1 MSTAALP
8 VYLVKGDDPS
18 LLSQGLSALLSELA
32 GDDALGIEHLAAEA
46 DLPVAVEALRT
57 PSLFGDRRVIV
68 VRDIGR
74 FGAAAVEPVLEYLT
88 EPSEDAVLVLVAGGG
103 QTNRRLS
110 DAVRKRGHVLD
121 TSVPQKAKEKTQWI
135 ADQISAGPV
144 RLAPAATRKL
154 TAHLGEDLG
163 RLETLLAGL
172 AAAYG
177 EGATVGEDELEPFLG
192 EAGGVA
198 PWDLT
203 DAIDRGDTSA
213 AVGALHRMLD
223 GGQRHPMAVLST
235 LSRHVLALVRLDGAG
250 VRSDAEAAAMIGTA
264 PFPAR
269 KALAQSRKLGSDS
282 IARAVRL
289 VAQADLDLR
298 GASEWPGVLVLEV
311 LVARLSRMG

>member
-1 MSTAALP
+1 MAPTSLP
-8 VYLVKGDDPS
+8 VYLVRGEDAS
-18 LLSQGLSALLSELA
+18 LMSQGLSALLSELA
-32 GDDALGIEHLAAEA
+32 ADDPLGIEHLPAEA
-46 DLPVAVEALRT
+46 DLAVALEALST
-57 PSLFGDRRVIV
+57 PSLLGDRRVVV
-68 VRDIGR
+68 VRDVGR
-74 FGAAAVEPVLEYLT
+74 FDAAAVEPLLAYLA
-88 EPSEDAVLVLVAGGG
+88 EPSEGSVLVLVTGGG

-121 TSVPQKAKEKTQWI
+121 TGVPQKAKEKTQWI
-135 ADQISAGPV
+135 AEQVAAGPV
-144 RLAPAATRKL
+144 RLAPGATRKL
-154 TAHLGEDLG
+154 TAHLGEDMG

-177 EGATVGEDELEPFLG
+177 EGATVTDDELEPFLG
-192 EAGGVA
+192 AAGGVA

-203 DAIDRGDTSA
+203 DAMDRGDTSG
-213 AVGALHRMLD
+213 AVVALHRMLD

-250 VRSDAEAAAMIGTA
+250 VRSDAEAAALIGTS

-269 KALAQSRKLGSDS
+269 KALAHSRKLGSDS
-282 IARAVRL
+282 ISRAVRL

-298 GASEWPGVLVLEV
+298 GASEWPSVLVLEV

>member
-1 MSTAALP
+1 MPSPPLP

-18 LLSQGLSALLSELA
+18 LLSQGLSNLLNEL
-32 GDDALGIEHLAAEA
+32 GGGDALGIEHLPDDA
-46 DLPVAVEALRT
+46 DLAVALEALRT
-57 PSLFGDRRVIV
+57 PSMFGDRRVVV
-68 VRDIGR
+68 VREAGR
-74 FGAAAVEPVLEYLT
+74 FDAAAVEPLVEYLGD
-88 EPSEDAVLVLVAGGG
+88 PSGDAVLVLVAGGG
-103 QTNRRLS
+103 KTTRRLS
-110 DAVRKRGHVLD
+110 DAVRKHGHVID
-121 TSVPQKAKEKTQWI
+121 TGVPQKAKEKNQWI
-135 ADQISAGPV
+135 ADQISAGAV
-144 RLAPAATRKL
+144 RLTPAATKKL

-177 EGATVGEDELEPFLG
+177 EGAAIDEELLEPFLG

-203 DAIDRGDTSA
+203 DAIDRGDTGG

-250 VRSDAEAAAMIGTA
+250 ARSDAEAAALIGAA
-264 PFPAR
+264 PYPAR
-269 KALAQSRKLGSDS
+269 KALAQSRKLGSQA

-298 GASEWPGVLVLEV
+298 GASEWPQNLVLEV
-311 LVARLSRMG
+311 LVARLSRLG

>member
-1 MSTAALP
+1 MTASPLP

-18 LLSQGLSALLSELA
+18 LLSQGLSTLLGQLA
-32 GDDALGIEHLAAEA
+32 GGDSLGIEHLPAEA
-46 DLPVAVEALRT
+46 DLAVALEALRT

-68 VRDIGR
+68 VRDVGR
-74 FGAAAVEPVLEYLT
+74 FDAAAVDPVLDYLG
-88 EPSEDAVLVLVAGGG
+88 EPSEESVLVLVAGGG
-103 QTNRRLS
+103 QTNRRLA
-110 DAVRKRGHVLD
+110 DAVRKRGHVVD
-121 TSVPQKAKEKTQWI
+121 TSVPQRAKEKTQWI
-135 ADQISAGPV
+135 ADQISSGPV
-144 RLAPAATRKL
+144 RLSPSAARKL

-177 EGATVGEDELEPFLG
+177 EGATVGEEELEPFLG

-203 DAIDRGDTSA
+203 DAIDRGDTA
-213 AVGALHRMLD
+213 GAVTALHRMLD

-235 LSRHVLALVRLDGAG
+235 VSRHVLALVRLDGAG
-250 VRSDAEAAAMIGTA
+250 VRSDAEAAALIGTA

-269 KALAQSRKLGSDS
+269 KALAQSRKLGSQS
-282 IARAVRL
+282 IARAVKL

-298 GASEWPGVLVLEV
+298 GASEWPNLLVLEI

>member
-1 MSTAALP
+1 MPTAPLP
-8 VYLVKGDDPS
+8 VYLVRGEDPS
-18 LLSQGLSALLSELA
+18 LLSQRLSSLLNELA
-32 GDDALGIEHLAAEA
+32 GADPLGIEHLPPEA
-46 DLPVAVEALRT
+46 DLAVAVEALST
-57 PSLFGDRRVIV
+57 PSLLGDRRVVV
-68 VRDIGR
+68 VREAGR
-74 FGAAAVEPVLEYLT
+74 FDAAAVEPLLAYLAS
-88 EPSEDAVLVLVAGGG
+88 PSDESVLVLVAGGG

-121 TSVPQKAKEKTQWI
+121 TGAPQKAKERNQWI

-144 RLAPAATRKL
+144 RLAPAAVRKL
-154 TAHLGEDLG
+154 TTHLGEDLG

-177 EGATVGEDELEPFLG
+177 EGATVAEDELDPFLG

-203 DAIDRGDTSA
+203 DAIDRGDTSG

-250 VRSDAEAAAMIGTA
+250 VRSDAEAAALIGTA

-269 KALAQSRKLGSDS
+269 KALAQSRKLGSEATS
-282 IARAVRL
+282 RAVRL

-298 GASEWPGVLVLEV
+298 GAREWPGVLVLEV
-311 LVARLSRMG
+311 LVARLSRLG

>member
-1 MSTAALP
+1 MAGDPLP
-8 VYLVKGDDPS
+8 VYLVRGEDPS
-18 LLSQGLSALLSELA
+18 LLSQGLSSLLADLA
-32 GDDALGIEHLAAEA
+32 GGDALGIEHLPAEA
-46 DLPVAVEALRT
+46 DLAVALEALQT
-57 PSLFGDRRVIV
+57 PSLLGDRRVIV
-68 VRDIGR
+68 VRDVGR
-74 FGAAAVEPVLEYLT
+74 FDAAAVEPLLEYLSD
-88 EPSEDAVLVLVAGGG
+88 PYPGSVLVLVAGAGA
-103 QTNRRLS
+103 TNRKLG
-110 DAVRKRGHVLD
+110 DAVRKHGHVID
-121 TSVPQKAKEKTQWI
+121 TGVPQRSKEKTQWI
-135 ADQISAGPV
+135 ADHISAGPV
-144 RLAPAATRKL
+144 KLVPAATRKL

-172 AAAYG
+172 ASAYG

-203 DAIDRGDTSA
+203 DAIDRGDTSG

-235 LSRHVLALVRLDGAG
+235 LGRHVLALVRLDGAG
-250 VRSDAEAAAMIGTA
+250 ARSDAEAAALIGTA

-269 KALAQSRKLGSDS
+269 KALAQSRKLGSEK

-298 GASEWPGVLVLEV
+298 GASEWPSVLVLEV
-311 LVARLSRMG
+311 LVARLSRMA

>member
-1 MSTAALP
+1 MAPAPLP
-8 VYLVKGDDPS
+8 VYLLRGEDPS
-18 LLSQGLSALLSELA
+18 LLSQGLSSLLNELA
-32 GDDALGIEHLAAEA
+32 GDDPLGIEHLPADA
-46 DLPVAVEALRT
+46 DLAVAVEALAT
-57 PSLFGDRRVIV
+57 PSLLGDRRVVV

-74 FGAAAVEPVLEYLT
+74 FDAAAVEPILQYLSD
-88 EPSEDAVLVLVAGGG
+88 PSEAAVLVLVAGGG
-103 QTNRRLS
+103 QTNRRLG

-121 TSVPQKAKEKTQWI
+121 TGVPQKAKERTQWI
-135 ADQISAGPV
+135 SEQIAAGPV
-144 RLAPAATRKL
+144 RLAPATARKL
-154 TAHLGEDLG
+154 TAHLGEDMG

-177 EGATVGEDELEPFLG
+177 EGATIGEDELDPFLG

-203 DAIDRGDTSA
+203 DAIDRGDTGG

-250 VRSDAEAAAMIGTA
+250 ARSDAEAAALIGTA

-269 KALAQSRKLGSDS
+269 KALAQSRKLGSES
-282 IARAVRL
+282 ISRAVRL

-298 GASEWPGVLVLEV
+298 GASEWPSVLVLEV
-311 LVARLSRMG
+311 LVARLSRLG

>member
-1 MSTAALP
+1 M
-8 VYLVKGDDPS
+8 KGDDPS
-18 LLSQGLSALLSELA
+18 LLSQGLSTLLGQLA
-32 GDDALGIEHLAAEA
+32 GGDSLGIEHLPAEA
-46 DLPVAVEALRT
+46 DLAVALEALRT

-68 VRDIGR
+68 VRDVGR
-74 FGAAAVEPVLEYLT
+74 FDAAAVDPVLDYLG
-88 EPSEDAVLVLVAGGG
+88 EPSEESVLVLVAGGG
-103 QTNRRLS
+103 QTNRRLA
-110 DAVRKRGHVLD
+110 DAVRKRGHVVD
-121 TSVPQKAKEKTQWI
+121 TSVPQRAKEKTQWI
-135 ADQISAGPV
+135 ADQISSGPV
-144 RLAPAATRKL
+144 RLSPSAARKL

-177 EGATVGEDELEPFLG
+177 EGATVGEEELEPFLG

-203 DAIDRGDTSA
+203 DAIDRGDTA
-213 AVGALHRMLD
+213 GAVTALHRMLD

-235 LSRHVLALVRLDGAG
+235 VSRHVLALVRLDGAG
-250 VRSDAEAAAMIGTA
+250 VRSDAEAAALIGTA

-269 KALAQSRKLGSDS
+269 KALAQSRKLGSQS
-282 IARAVRL
+282 IARAVKL

-298 GASEWPGVLVLEV
+298 GASEWPNLLVLEI

>member
-1 MSTAALP
+1 MSTPSLP
-8 VYLVKGDDPS
+8 VYLVRGEDPS
-18 LLSQGLSALLSELA
+18 LLSQGLSGLLNELA
-32 GDDALGIEHLAAEA
+32 GADPLGIEHLPMEA
-46 DLPVAVEALRT
+46 DLTVAVEALST
-57 PSLFGDRRVIV
+57 PSLLGDRRIVV
-68 VRDIGR
+68 VRDVGR
-74 FGAAAVEPVLEYLT
+74 FDAAGVEPLLEYLS
-88 EPSEDAVLVLVAGGG
+88 EPSEASVLVLVAGGG

-110 DAVRKRGHVLD
+110 DAVRKRGHVID
-121 TSVPQKAKEKTQWI
+121 TGVPQKAKEKTQWI
-135 ADQISAGPV
+135 ADQVAAGPV
-144 RLAPAATRKL
+144 RLAPAALRKL
-154 TAHLGEDLG
+154 TSHLGEDLG

-177 EGATVGEDELEPFLG
+177 EGATVGEDELDPFLG

-250 VRSDAEAAAMIGTA
+250 VRSDAEAAALIGTA

-269 KALAQSRKLGSDS
+269 KALAQSRKLGSES
-282 IARAVRL
+282 ISRAIRL

-298 GASEWPGVLVLEV
+298 GASEWPPALVLEV
-311 LVARLSRMG
+311 LVARLSRLG